1 MSALL
6 KVKCKEKY
14 SPNDNLKKKKQKKK
28 NTCLSDAALLKI

>member
-14 SPNDNLKKKKQKKK
+14 SPNDNLKKKKTEKEKY
-28 NTCLSDAALLKI
+28 LP